1 VHNPSQ
7 DGWAGDL
14 KNTTW
19 TITGCSGRKRS
30 QCIDRKRVCGRK
42 IYLATGHQLLL
53 ILNWHSIKIFCK
65 LSFYL
70 RHATLRPTLR
80 GSYWSSCYSIFN
92 LMCMFCRSLFVLC
105 IFSFCHCVVCS
116 SSIYGVFNLF
126 FEFAIYH
133 TNTNSGHTPLFHCSC
148 FKEMG
153 GSIWKP
159 WLFGMNIAIE

>member
-92 LMCMFCRSLFVLC
+92 FMCMFCRSLFVLFLSA
-105 IFSFCHCVVCS
+105 IVLSVLHRYMV
-116 SSIYGVFNLF
+116 SSIYSLNLLYITQIQTADIHLYFIVRALRRWEEVFENLDYSVW
-126 FEFAIYH
+126 I
-133 TNTNSGHTPLFHCSC
+133 
-148 FKEMG
+148 
-153 GSIWKP
+153 
-159 WLFGMNIAIE
+159 

>member
-1 VHNPSQ
+1 MHNPSQ

-30 QCIDRKRVCGRK
+30 QWIDRKRVCGRK
-42 IYLATGHQLLL
+42 MYLATGHQLLL

-80 GSYWSSCYSIFN
+80 GSYWGSCYSIFN
-92 LMCMFCRSLFVLC
+92 FMCMFCRSLFVLLYFFFLPLC
-105 IFSFCHCVVCS
+105 C
-116 SSIYGVFNLF
+116 LF
-126 FEFAIYH
+126 FIDIWCLQFILWICYISH
-133 TNTNSGHTPLFHCSC
+133 KYKQRTYTFISLFV
-148 FKEMG
+148 
-153 GSIWKP
+153 
-159 WLFGMNIAIE
+159 L